1 MDHKTGKEI
10 SNESKLSEKLQPSLN
25 EMWDMASQE
34 LNDRVIQELKSEFQ
48 ADKEYIKKYGKLPE
62 ARNPDGKINME
73 YINYALKRDFGIEP
87 ENYNHDSYEN
97 FSWGGLIGEEAFIA
111 YYNCE

>member
-1 MDHKTGKEI
+1 MDDKTGKKN
-10 SNESKLSEKLQPSLN
+10 SNESELSKNLQPSLN
-25 EMWDMASQE
+25 EMWNMASKE
-34 LNDRVIQELKSEFQ
+34 LNNRVIKELKSEYQ

-62 ARNPDGKINME
+62 ARNPDGKINKE
-73 YINYALKRDFGIEP
+73 YINYILKRDFGIEP
-87 ENYNHDSYEN
+87 DNYNHDYYEN